1 MNQAIAVPA
10 RRSLDNIA
18 FIKPAITVKELKSVL
33 DCIFHD
39 EISFG
44 KIAKK
49 LESEC
54 SRSFGFKNSLVVSSL
69 HSAYHLAFLA
79 FGLREGDEVI
89 MPSTAPLAA
98 LDAIGYLKAV
108 PVILDLAKESFHPD
122 LEALTKKITPQTKVI
137 LLQYKFGSFKNYSQ
151 LYEKLKNHK
160 RAIHILQDISEIPG
174 SSFSGQKIG
183 TDADMAVL
191 SLEKSMPVTMGKG
204 SVLFTNSGQLYQIAN
219 DLRNPATSVGR
230 SYRVRYDYT
239 ITDYQAAMGIEQLS
253 KLPVLLEQR
262 KKIAKIYLQAVERS
276 SLRTYFSYPESDG
289 YGSFPVV
296 FPQDAK
302 EVMTY
307 LKKKNMETCRILTHE
322 PLHRLV
328 QLSPLD
334 FPNAERLYEK
344 SILLPIYPHLTQSS
358 IQTIA
363 ASIKNIPHL

>member
-122 LEALTKKITPQTKVI
+122 LKSLTKKITPQTKVI

-151 LYEKLKNHK
+151 LYEKLKNRK
-160 RAIHILQDISEIPG
+160 KTVCILQDISEIPG

-183 TDADMAVL
+183 TDADMAIL
-191 SLEKSMPVTMGKG
+191 SLEKNMPVTMGKG
-204 SVLFTNSGQLYQIAN
+204 SVLFTNSGHLYQIAN
-219 DLRNPATSVGR
+219 DLRKPRNERGKVLPGSVR
-230 SYRVRYDYT
+230 LHHYR
-239 ITDYQAAMGIEQLS
+239 LS
-253 KLPVLLEQR
+253 GG
-262 KKIAKIYLQAVERS
+262 
-276 SLRTYFSYPESDG
+276 DG
-289 YGSFPVV
+289 
-296 FPQDAK
+296 
-302 EVMTY
+302 
-307 LKKKNMETCRILTHE
+307 N
-322 PLHRLV
+322 
-328 QLSPLD
+328 
-334 FPNAERLYEK
+334 
-344 SILLPIYPHLTQSS
+344 
-358 IQTIA
+358 
-363 ASIKNIPHL
+363 